1 MGKKQKNLITINEK
15 EYDVDQ
21 FTDEQKVVL
30 NHVNDLGRKMDN
42 AAFNLDQLKVG
53 REAFVNRLIALVE
66 KPVEEAAE

>member
-1 MGKKQKNLITINEK
+1 M
-15 EYDVDQ
+15 DQ

-42 AAFNLDQLKVG
+42 AAFNLDQLKIG

>member
-1 MGKKQKNLITINEK
+1 MDT
-15 EYDVDQ
+15 

-53 REAFVNRLIALVE
+53 REAFIGRLIGLLNNKDE
-66 KPVEEAAE
+66 TN

>member
-1 MGKKQKNLITINEK
+1 MSKKEKNLITINEK
-15 EYDVDQ
+15 EYDVDT

-53 REAFVNRLIALVE
+53 REAFIGRLIGLLNNKDE
-66 KPVEEAAE
+66 TN

>member
-1 MGKKQKNLITINEK
+1 MSKKEKNLITINEK

-53 REAFVNRLIALVE
+53 REAFVNRLVELVE
-66 KPVEEAAE
+66 AE

>member
-1 MGKKQKNLITINEK
+1 MGKKEKNLITINEK

-42 AAFNLDQLKVG
+42 AAFNLDQLKIG
-53 REAFVNRLIALVE
+53 REAFVSRLIALVE
-66 KPVEEAAE
+66 KPVEEPAK